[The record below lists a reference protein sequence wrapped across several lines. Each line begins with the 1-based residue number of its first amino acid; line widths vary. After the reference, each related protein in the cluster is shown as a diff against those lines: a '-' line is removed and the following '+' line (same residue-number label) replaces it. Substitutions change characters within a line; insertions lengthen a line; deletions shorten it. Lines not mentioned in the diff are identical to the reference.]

1 MTLSVKKIARLT
13 VRGRYFDAHGL
24 YLQVMSPTNRS
35 WLLRYE
41 LGGRKRLMGLGSAAT
56 FTLAEAR
63 ERALAARKLLA
74 DKIDPLVT
82 RRAER
87 AERAAAA
94 AKSRTFADVT
104 AEYFDVHSVGWSNR
118 KHRTDF
124 LNTLRTHVFPMLG
137 VLPVASIDEALVL
150 SVLRPIWANK
160 TITAGRVR
168 TRIHAVLDFAA
179 ACGYRSGPNPARWG
193 HLRHLLPAPDKI
205 TAVKPMPALPYAELP
220 AFMAELRAVPGVAA
234 RALEFLILTAA
245 RTGEAIAAA
254 WSELDLDAAQWLIP
268 GARMKTGKEHRVPL
282 STQAVE
288 LLRALPREGDVVCLG
303 STAGH
308 RIGALAMYRVL
319 KALGSDIIVHGFRAT
334 FRTWAEERTNFAAV
348 VAEEALAHSI
358 GSAVQKAYRRTD
370 LFEQRARLMQAWS
383 DFACTPSVAGVVVS
397 LRGSRS

>member
-13 VRGRYFDAHGL
+13 ARGRYFDAHGL

-41 LGGRKRLMGLGSAAT
+41 LGGRRRWMGLGSAAT

-74 DKIDPLVT
+74 DGIDPLVA

-94 AKSRTFADVT
+94 AKSRTFAQV
-104 AEYFDVHSVGWSNR
+104 ASEFFDTHSVGWRNR
-118 KHRTDF
+118 KHHADF
-124 LNTLRTHVFPMLG
+124 KNSLRHAAL
-137 VLPVASIDEALVL
+137 LAAQPVAAIDEALVL
-150 SVLRPIWANK
+150 AVLQPLWTTK
-160 TITAGRVR
+160 TITAGRVQQ
-168 TRIHAVLDFAA
+168 RIPSIMDFAV
-179 ACGYRSGPNPARWG
+179 ACGYRSAGPNPARWKG
-193 HLRHLLPAPDKI
+193 HLEHLLPKPDKI
-205 TAVKPMPALPYAELP
+205 TVVKHMPSLPYGELP
-220 AFMAELRAVPGVAA
+220 GFMAELRAVPGTAA

-288 LLRALPREGDVVCLG
+288 LLRALPREGDVVFLG
-303 STAGH
+303 SKAGH

-319 KALGSDIIVHGFRAT
+319 KTLRRDITVHGFRST
-334 FRTWAEERTNFAAV
+334 FRTWTEERTSFPAV
-348 VAEEALAHSI
+348 VAELSLAHSI
-358 GSAVQKAYRRTD
+358 GSAVEKAYRRTD
-370 LFEQRARLMQAWS
+370 LIEQRARLMQAWA
-383 DFACTPSVAGVVVS
+383 DFCTMPVVERDVVP
-397 LRGSRS
+397 LGSRS